1 MDDFL
6 GVAQAMGFVAQTIGL
21 ITIAVKTGNWK
32 GVTDNRIKDLET
44 DVDDIRVK
52 VEKMDGRLNGMEK
65 EFSKALA
72 RIETNLDFVKETL
85 VELKNK
91 DK

>member
-1 MDDFL
+1 M
-6 GVAQAMGFVAQTIGL
+6 GIAQAMGFAMQTIGI
-21 ITIAVKTGNWK
+21 ITVAIRTGNWK
-32 GVTDNRIKDLET
+32 GVTDNRIKDLEV
-44 DVDDIRVK
+44 DVDGIRKK

-65 EFSKALA
+65 EFSRALA

-91 DK
+91 DR